1 MALKSAFN
9 LNSSTNK
16 DLGLL
21 FRDYLLL
28 LVPQQVIEGELP
40 DFKDILK
47 PSKID
52 TQEVLE
58 SSK

>member
-21 FRDYLLL
+21 LRDYLLL